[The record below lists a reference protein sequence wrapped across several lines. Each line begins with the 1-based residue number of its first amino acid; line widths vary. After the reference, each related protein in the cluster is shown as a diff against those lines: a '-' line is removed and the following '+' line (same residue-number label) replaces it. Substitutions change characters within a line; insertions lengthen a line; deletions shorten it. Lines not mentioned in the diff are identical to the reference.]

1 MSPTSYLNAYSDEI
15 ITATELNRQPGTVL
29 DKAASHP
36 VTITRGDRAFALLPR
51 ENIAFLVKG
60 VKQSRNVIE
69 ILSTAFR
76 LLRGENINSENP
88 YAWLKV
94 FDLDEIGEFVD
105 ELNRALNMM
114 ESSTVNVWDLIE
126 SIIYEWH
133 ESAIAILS
141 PELLTAFNDE
151 TDEVPL
157 TPPSVD
163 NAA

>member
-76 LLRGENINSENP
+76 LLRGENISLGNP

-94 FDLDEIGEFVD
+94 FDFDEIEELIA
-105 ELNRALNMM
+105 ELNRAFDMI
-114 ESSTVNVWDLIE
+114 ESDSVDAWDLIE

-133 ESAIAILS
+133 ESAIAISS

-151 TDEVPL
+151 TDEIPL

-163 NAA
+163 N

>member
-1 MSPTSYLNAYSDEI
+1 MSLASYLNAYSDEI

-29 DKAASHP
+29 DKATEHP

-60 VKQSRNVIE
+60 VRQSRNVIE

-76 LLRGENINSENP
+76 LLRGENISSENP
-88 YAWLKV
+88 CAWLKV
-94 FDLDEIGEFVD
+94 FDLDEIGELIA
-105 ELNRALNMM
+105 ELTRAFEMI
-114 ESSTVNVWDLIE
+114 ESSSINAWDLIE

-133 ESAIAILS
+133 ESAIAISS
-141 PELLTAFNDE
+141 PELANALNDE
-151 TDEVPL
+151 TDEILL
-157 TPPSVD
+157 TPPFLD